1 MDKMMDHRWSLRI
14 IALLL
19 AIFLFYTV
27 QLEKENVQ
35 TDDNGTMTETLESI
49 PLEVYYDNENLT
61 VTGLPETVDLYITG
75 PASIVQPTRQ
85 IKDFTLFVD
94 LRNLP
99 MGQHQVRIQTE
110 NLSERLG
117 VRIEPSMLTVS
128 IEEKVTKEFRIDPEL
143 NEQLL
148 AEGYV
153 LEEIL
158 VDPGQVKVTGPRS
171 VIDSISFVKA
181 TVTGE
186 AGINESFTTESTVR
200 VLANDLT
207 KLENVTIEPETV
219 NVDVGI
225 EAYSKELPVTIEQT
239 GTLADGITVNSLM
252 PSVEAVTVYGP
263 RSVVDPLT
271 EYVLEVNVGSI
282 SAADSEIQM
291 DAVLP
296 EGVVRID
303 PEQIDVE
310 AEIEIDEALLLEEP
324 NNPEVEEDLET

>member
-27 QLEKENVQ
+27 QLEKENAQ

-153 LEEIL
+153 LEEIS

-186 AGINESFTTESTVR
+186 AGINESFTAESTVR

-219 NVDVGI
+219 RVDVGI

-239 GTLADGITVNSLM
+239 GTLADGITVNSLT
-252 PSVEAVTVYGP
+252 PSFETVTVYGP

-282 SAADSEIQM
+282 SAADTEIQM

-310 AEIEIDEALLLEEP
+310 AEIEIDEAVLPEEP